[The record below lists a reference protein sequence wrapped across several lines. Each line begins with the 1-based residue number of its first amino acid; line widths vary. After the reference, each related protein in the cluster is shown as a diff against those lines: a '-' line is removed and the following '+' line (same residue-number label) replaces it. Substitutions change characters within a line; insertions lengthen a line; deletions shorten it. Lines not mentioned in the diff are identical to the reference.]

1 MAMSSRRRF
10 IALVGSLGAGA
21 IVAACS
27 GPVPTPAPPSSAPAS
42 SGAAPAP
49 TQASAAAAAK
59 PAEPTKPAAAPATG
73 SAPAAAAPATS
84 GQQVVIRWQ
93 NRAND
98 AAIKMADDYIAQT
111 FAKDKR
117 NIKISQEPAPDNRD
131 EKLIAAMVGGNAPDV
146 FETWSDNVTQ
156 FADRGQV
163 LDVEPYSK
171 RDYSADELKDFFAW
185 QWRDLVL
192 PSGIRFG
199 VPKYV
204 NVMVNWI
211 NLDAFEKAG
220 IKPPDDKTWTHDDYA
235 ELARKLTKKNGDQVD
250 QWGLYYP
257 IWSWDRFWYKIEAFG
272 GQVVDP
278 KDVTKPLFD
287 SDEALKAWEWARKL
301 EWDDKAMA
309 QRLILA
315 PQGQNIDSR
324 PLFGAG
330 KFAMAEDGFYPFAM
344 ADAVSKKFK
353 WQYMHTPQGPSGK
366 KRVLGTTDAFSQWK
380 GSKNLDQG
388 WEVLKFLAG
397 PGYQENVLVKS
408 SGSLPIRFSVL
419 DKWKKICIEK
429 YPELESANLDI
440 GRQAMEMG
448 YAGNRVFFK
457 KDAEA
462 RKIIQPAIEKVY
474 IAGNTPVTYFKD
486 VAKEVAAKMKD

>member
-10 IALVGSLGAGA
+10 LGLVGTFGVGAL
-21 IVAACS
+21 VAACS

-42 SGAAPAP
+42 GAAPAP
-49 TQASAAAAAK
+49 TQAPAAAAPK
-59 PAEPTKPAAAPATG
+59 PAEATKPAAAPA
-73 SAPAAAAPATS
+73 AAAPVTNA
-84 GQQVVIRWQ
+84 GAKIVVRWQ
-93 NRAND
+93 NRSND
-98 AAIKMADDYIAQT
+98 AAIKAANDYIAQT
-111 FAKDKR
+111 FAKDKP
-117 NIKISQEPAPDNRD
+117 NIEISVEPAPDNRD

-204 NVMVNWI
+204 NVMVNWM
-211 NLDAFEKAG
+211 NVDAFEKAG
-220 IKPPDDKTWTHDDYA
+220 IKLPDDKTWTHDEYA
-235 ELARKLTKKNGDQVD
+235 ELARKLTKKNGDVVD
-250 QWGLYYP
+250 QWGLGYP
-257 IWSWDRFWYKIEAFG
+257 IWSWDRYWYKIEAFG
-272 GQVVDP
+272 GEVVDP
-278 KDVTKPLFD
+278 KDTTAAKFD
-287 SDEALKAWEWARKL
+287 SDNAMKAWEWSRKL
-301 EWDDKAMA
+301 MWDDKAMA
-309 QRLILA
+309 QRLMLA
-315 PQGQNIDSR
+315 PQGQSADLR

-330 KFAMAEDGFYPFAM
+330 KFAMVEDGFYPFAM
-344 ADAVSKKFK
+344 ADAVQKKFK
-353 WQYMHTPQGPSGK
+353 WVYMHTPQGPSGK

-388 WEVLKFLAG
+388 WEVLKFLAA
-397 PGYQENVLVKS
+397 PGYQENVLVKA

-429 YPELESANLDI
+429 YPELEAVNLDI
-440 GRQAMEMG
+440 GKQAMEMG
-448 YAGNRVFFK
+448 YAGNRIFFK

-474 IAGNTPVTYFKD
+474 IAGGTPVSYFKD
-486 VAKEVAAKMKD
+486 IAKEVNTKMKE